1 MPATATP
8 PSSSRRRLPGSRA
21 AISPRSG
28 GGVLNDRTRAEDK
41 GRGNEPS
48 QTQENRGFR
57 GASGLDRRTAPRQV
71 KLQDV
76 QSRVAM
82 VFGAK
87 QAPRGPEQTP
97 KNASSRTAREGPA
110 G

>member
-8 PSSSRRRLPGSRA
+8 PSASRRRLPGSRA

-28 GGVLNDRTRAEDK
+28 GAVLNDRTRAEDE
-41 GRGNEPS
+41 GRRQRAKKIVGS
-48 QTQENRGFR
+48 R

-97 KNASSRTAREGPA
+97 KNASSRTAGEGPA